1 MRRLRCGVMAI
12 RACAMGTRL
21 ASRHDQWQA
30 LAVRVPRVG
39 GDGGKVMQVRVSKKE
54 WVSALMGCEVGTGG
68 R

>member
-1 MRRLRCGVMAI
+1 
-12 RACAMGTRL
+12 L